1 MMKRTGFAVALTC
14 LSMFVLTTARNSSS
28 QQPKTI
34 PAEKPAARESFVL
47 ENVAVSSGLSF
58 RQNNFA
64 TEQKYPFETLGGG
77 VAVFDF
83 DNDGAL
89 DILFLNGSPSPEHL
103 KFDPK
108 SWNRLYRNTGK
119 GNFVDVTERSG
130 LSGAGKKGY
139 PQGLAVADYDNDGFA
154 DVYITSFGENILYRN
169 NGNGTFTD
177 VTARAGVS
185 MSDHPFKASACW
197 LDVDNDGLLDLF
209 VTRYFQWTFKDNSDD
224 YCGNRKPGYRT
235 YCTPD
240 VFKPMANAL
249 FRNKGDG
256 SFIDIS
262 EKAGLTKSLGKGMGV
277 AIADYDGDGRID
289 IFVANDKTPN
299 FLYHNEGGGVFKEL
313 ALEAGASVNENGT
326 LVSGM
331 GCDFK
336 DYNNDGLLDIFYT
349 DLIKESFTLFAGL
362 GKGLFQDV
370 TFPSNLGT
378 MSGAHSGWST
388 KFVDLDNDGWKDIVV
403 AGSHVIDNAEL
414 YDPNAHYQ
422 EPCFYY
428 HNLGNGKFEDL
439 SEAMGPDFQLTGA
452 FRGLAAA
459 DLDNDGSLE
468 IIASRLNEAPVLF
481 KRKGVTANHWLLVL
495 LRGTKSNRDA
505 IGAKLKLS
513 LRSGANL
520 YEHVTTANGIY
531 SASDKR
537 VHFGLG
543 KESRIS
549 SLEIHWPSGEV
560 QRLENVTADR
570 LLVISE
576 PQK

>member
-1 MMKRTGFAVALTC
+1 MKRIGFAVALSC
-14 LSMFVLTTARNSSS
+14 LSVLVLATARNSSS
-28 QQPKTI
+28 QQAKRST
-34 PAEKPAARESFVL
+34 ADKPVKERFIL
-47 ENVAVSSGLSF
+47 ENVAIAAGLSF
-58 RQNNFA
+58 KQNNFA
-64 TEQKYPFETLGGG
+64 TDKKYPFETLGGA
-77 VAVFDF
+77 VAVFDY
-83 DNDGAL
+83 DNDGAS
-89 DILFLNGSPSPEHL
+89 DILLLNGSPSPEHI
-103 KFDPK
+103 KSDPK

-139 PQGLAVADYDNDGFA
+139 PQGVAVADYDNDGFV
-154 DVYITSFGENILYRN
+154 DVYVTNFGDNILYRN
-169 NGNGTFTD
+169 NGDGTFSD
-177 VTARAGVS
+177 ATARAGVS
-185 MSDHPFKASACW
+185 MSGNPFKASACW

-209 VTRYFQWTFKDNSDD
+209 VTHYFQWTFKDNSDD
-224 YCGNRKPGYRT
+224 YCGAKKPGYRT

-240 VFKPMANAL
+240 VFKPMPNVL
-249 FRNKGDG
+249 FRNNGDG
-256 SFIDIS
+256 TFSDIS
-262 EKAGLTKSLGKGMGV
+262 ERAGLNKSPGKGMGV
-277 AIADYDGDGRID
+277 AIADYDGDGRVD
-289 IFVANDKTPN
+289 MFVANDKTPN
-299 FLYHNEGGGVFKEL
+299 FLYHNEGGGMFREL

-336 DYNNDGLLDIFYT
+336 DYDNDGLVDIFYT

-378 MSGAHSGWST
+378 ISGSHSGWST

-403 AGSHVIDNAEL
+403 AGSHVIDNSEL

-428 HNLGNGKFEDL
+428 RNLGNGKFEDL
-439 SEAMGPDFQLTGA
+439 SKEMGPDFQVTGA
-452 FRGLAAA
+452 FRGLAVA

-468 IIASRLNEAPVLF
+468 IIASRLNESPVLF
-481 KRKGVTANHWLLVL
+481 KRKGVNSNHWLLVL
-495 LRGTKSNRDA
+495 LRGTKSNRDG
-505 IGAKLKLS
+505 IGARLKLS
-513 LRSGANL
+513 LASGDNL

-543 KESRIS
+543 RASRIS
-549 SLEIHWPSGEV
+549 SLEVRWPSGVV
-560 QRLENVTADR
+560 QILENVAADR
-570 LLVISE
+570 LLTIIE